1 MDDVL
6 ELAEKLSQTI
16 ARSPRYRDLRKAEKA
31 AMENAEAMDLFRKR
45 AEAAARVAQKEEAGQ
60 PVEPDDKRA
69 LLDLDQKIKTNSIL
83 LELSRAQADF
93 QEMMNHVNDLL
104 RRALEP
110 GA

>member
-6 ELAEKLSQTI
+6 ELAEKLSQAI

-31 AMENAEAMDLFRKR
+31 AMEDAAAMDLFKKR
-45 AEAAARVAQKEEAGQ
+45 AEAAARIAQKEEAGQ
-60 PVEPDDKRA
+60 PVEPEDKRA
-69 LLDLDQKIKTNSIL
+69 LLECEQKIRTSAIL

-104 RRALEP
+104 RRTLEP